1 MNEKKSKGNEERSE
15 KEPTSDEASVDESGE
30 SPEKPT
36 TNSFNRMEW
45 AGAFGDLGTLIPFVI
60 GYIAIVDID
69 PLGILLTFGVFLI
82 ASGLVYKTPFPVQP
96 MKAIGGAA
104 ITQASLITSNMVW
117 AAGLFTGVF
126 WLIIGLTGAMK
137 YIANIV
143 SKPVLRGI
151 VLGLGISFIIQAL
164 TMMRTDIIITVI
176 ALILTIVLFSNKRVP
191 AMFVLLLLGV
201 VVTFITSPGL
211 LQEIIAVRPGFRLPG
226 FALSTLSWRDF
237 LTGIFILALP
247 QIPLTLGNSAIAT
260 AEENNRRFPDRP
272 VRENK
277 VAATMGIMNII
288 SPVFG
293 GVPVCHGAGGMAS
306 HVRFGAKTGGAV
318 IILGSFLL
326 LLGLFFSDSVVLILE
341 MIPVSVLG
349 VMLFFAGIELAMSAR
364 DVGSDKTDFYI
375 LLFSAGF
382 SIWNVG
388 IGFLAGL
395 IMQFLVKRKWFKG

>member
-1 MNEKKSKGNEERSE
+1 MNDEKKQKN
-15 KEPTSDEASVDESGE
+15 V
-30 SPEKPT
+30 
-36 TNSFNRMEW
+36 FNRMEW

-60 GYIAIVDID
+60 GYIAILDID

-82 ASGLVYKTPFPVQP
+82 ASGLYYKTPFPVQP

-126 WLIIGLTGAMK
+126 WLIIGFTGALK
-137 YIANIV
+137 YIAKIV

-151 VLGLGISFIIQAL
+151 VLGLGISFIIQAT

-176 ALILTIVLFSNKRVP
+176 ALLLTIALFSNKRVP
-191 AMFVLLLLGV
+191 STFALLLFGV
-201 VVTFITSPGL
+201 IVTFINTPGFW
-211 LQEIIAVRPGFRLPG
+211 QEITAVRPGFRLPG
-226 FALSTLSWRDF
+226 FALSTLSWSDF
-237 LTGIFILALP
+237 LTGIFILAIP
-247 QIPLTLGNSAIAT
+247 QIPLTLGNSAIA
-260 AEENNRRFPDRP
+260 AAAENNRRFPDRP
-272 VRENK
+272 VKENK
-277 VAATMGIMNII
+277 VAGSMGIMNLI

-293 GVPVCHGAGGMAS
+293 GIPVCHGAGGMAS
-306 HVRFGAKTGGAV
+306 HVRFGARTGGAV

-341 MIPVSVLG
+341 MIPTSVLG

-364 DVGSDKTDFYI
+364 DVGSEKTDFYI
-375 LLFSAGF
+375 LLFTAGF
-382 SIWNVG
+382 AIWNVG

-395 IMQFLVKRKWFKG
+395 IIQFLVRCKWFKG